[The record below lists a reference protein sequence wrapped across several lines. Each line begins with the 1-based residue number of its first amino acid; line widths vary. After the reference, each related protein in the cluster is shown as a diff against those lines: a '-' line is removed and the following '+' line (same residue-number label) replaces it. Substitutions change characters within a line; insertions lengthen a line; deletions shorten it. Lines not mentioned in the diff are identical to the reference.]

1 MDTCRDHPESFG
13 PKILRPICQL
23 QHPESVGTPRIPES
37 TSHRVTR
44 GDNMAASTATPRR
57 SKAAVL
63 PADLRRLER
72 GASRGSVRAARL
84 RRQLHTLAGRQV
96 LHRRVAGPPTVRTDC
111 SLPALIR
118 PLTPA
123 FLSPAAPT
131 ATAIAT
137 RIAVDVRRVVVPMPT
152 HAPLDQ
158 PRAHAPT
165 VTPSHDKRPRRP
177 RGPRRI
183 TPRRRSA
190 TSTTRPSSPNEPGAD
205 ASQWGAAKSA
215 VRSRAREASRNLSPV
230 LGANT
235 PFGGIAKSA
244 GGGPF
249 WRLSFAAKSRD
260 FNS

>member
-177 RGPRRI
+177 RGPRGTVTLIEMCSGSVGFVALVMDQRWVVWHF
-183 TPRRRSA
+183 RR
-190 TSTTRPSSPNEPGAD
+190 
-205 ASQWGAAKSA
+205 Q
-215 VRSRAREASRNLSPV
+215 SRARRPDSRPRSDQ
-230 LGANT
+230 
-235 PFGGIAKSA
+235 PF
-244 GGGPF
+244 
-249 WRLSFAAKSRD
+249 RFAIGSR
-260 FNS
+260 